1 MLKKVALATG
11 VTLLSAGA
19 MIGSVSAQSLG
30 DGDIDSIINGL
41 VDNSST
47 TTTTTTTTSTPTTST
62 GLGDTYTATTAEG
75 TSLDGLDV
83 TTTEATRTD
92 TTSVDEIMVEPD
104 SGDTSLEVDTDSI
117 IDDVMVEPSTGELT
131 SDTTS
136 DAVVTTS
143 TPAPTRNYSTAT
155 PRKVTSTQRLS
166 AAGMDMMTLLV
177 ISGAISSLAGLYLLR
192 RKKAN

>member
-11 VTLLSAGA
+11 VTLLSASA

-41 VDNSST
+41 VDNSAT
-47 TTTTTTTTSTPTTST
+47 TTTTAPTTSTPST

-83 TTTEATRTD
+83 TTTEATK

-104 SGDTSLEVDTDSI
+104 SGDSSLEVDTDSI

-131 SDTTS
+131 SDTVA
-136 DAVVTTS
+136 DEVVTTS

-166 AAGMDMMTLLV
+166 AAGMDIMTLLV

>member
-11 VTLLSAGA
+11 VTLLSASA

-41 VDNSST
+41 VDNSAT
-47 TTTTTTTTSTPTTST
+47 TTTTTTTAPTTSTPTT

-83 TTTEATRTD
+83 TTTEATK

-104 SGDTSLEVDTDSI
+104 SGDSSLEVDTDSI

-131 SDTTS
+131 SDTVA
-136 DAVVTTS
+136 DEVVTTS